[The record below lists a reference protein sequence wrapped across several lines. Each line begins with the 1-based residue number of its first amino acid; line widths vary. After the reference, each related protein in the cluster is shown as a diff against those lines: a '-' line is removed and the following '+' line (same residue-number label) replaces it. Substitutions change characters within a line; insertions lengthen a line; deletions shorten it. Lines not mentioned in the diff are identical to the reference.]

1 MMLKNYIHKLSNL
14 RTHKNRNRYPA
25 YTSHRAPDK
34 PFLLLSIMDLIAQ
47 GAITDNFIKPSFELV
62 EMFNGYWNRIMPLG
76 SKTSMAYPFPR
87 LKTDGFWELIP
98 NPGYEKKISIN
109 FSSMT
114 KVREVCAGA
123 RMDEEL
129 KAAETEMEELLLALP
144 NILHDDVPAG
154 TSAADNVV
162 HKPMAAATES
172 PDFQLKTHLEL
183 GRELDILD
191 FERGAK
197 ITGAGFP
204 VYKGKG
210 ARLERALINFMLDLH
225 TEQHG
230 YTELLPPLFVNQE
243 SLRATGQWPKF
254 ADQVYH
260 MQEDSLYAIPTA
272 EVPVTNMHRGEML
285 RGEDLPVAY
294 TAYTPCFRREA
305 GSYGKDT
312 RGFLRVHQFNKV
324 ELVRYA
330 SPESSYDELEKIL
343 NHAESVLEALDIP
356 YRVLLLCSGDISA
369 NATKCYDIEVWAPGE
384 QKFLEASSCSNFEDY
399 QARRGNIRFK
409 PEGGGKPL
417 YVHTLNG
424 SGLATSRLMVA
435 LLENYQNP
443 DGTIRVPDVLQSYTG
458 FSIID

>member
-1 MMLKNYIHKLSNL
+1 MLDINLIRQDPEKIALVLELRQQPEDKAKLERVL
-14 RTHKNRNRYPA
+14 ELDRERRRLVQETDEQKAVRNRV
-25 YTSHRAPDK
+25 SK
-34 PFLLLSIMDLIAQ
+34 EIAVIKRSGQ
-47 GAITDNFIKPSFELV
+47 GSAE
-62 EMFNGYWNRIMPLG
+62 
-76 SKTSMAYPFPR
+76 
-87 LKTDGFWELIP
+87 ELISEMKDVAE
-98 NPGYEKKISIN
+98 NI
-109 FSSMT
+109 
-114 KVREVCAGA
+114 A

-129 KAAETEMEELLLALP
+129 RTAETEMEELLLSLP
-144 NILHDDVPAG
+144 NILHNDVPAG

-162 HKPMAAATES
+162 HKPMATEGKS
-172 PDFQLKTHLEL
+172 FDFQLKTHLEL
-183 GRELDILD
+183 GKDLDILD

-225 TEQHG
+225 TEKNG

-260 MQEDSLYAIPTA
+260 MPEDSLYAIPTA

-285 RGEDLPVAY
+285 KGEDLPMAY

-324 ELVRYA
+324 ELVRYT
-330 SPESSYDELEKIL
+330 SPETSYEELEKIL
-343 NHAESVLEALDIP
+343 SHAESVLKALDIP

-369 NATKCYDIEVWAPGE
+369 NAAKCYDIEVWAPGE

-409 PEGGGKPL
+409 PEGGGKPV

-435 LLENYQNP
+435 LLENYQNA
-443 DGTIRVPDVLQSYTG
+443 DGTVRVPEVLQPYTG